1 MSYWSSVPA
10 RRAHILLVDDNIDEL
25 QLLLAALRGEGHRIS
40 MAFDAMQ
47 GYRRATALQPDLIL
61 LDVRM
66 GGADGFA
73 TCRLLKAD
81 PSTAHIPVIFVTSSA
96 SVEERLTGLHE
107 GAVDY
112 ILKPYEPAEV
122 LARVSVHLVLA
133 SSKHPRADSPA
144 AEAQPDIEKREA
156 GPDRV
161 IALAAQRLVMSDLA
175 NVPPLPELAER
186 VGTHE
191 KRLSRVFRELTGRTV
206 FEFVRE
212 ARLSEARRLLAE
224 TALSVEDVAL
234 AVGFS
239 SAANFSTAFRER
251 FQETPSGFRSTLGGK
266 AASLR
271 RPSRLTAPRS
281 MPVSG
286 A

>member
-266 AASLR
+266 AASLP
-271 RPSRLTAPRS
+271 RPSRLTVPVS

>member
-266 AASLR
+266 AASLP

>member
-1 MSYWSSVPA
+1 MSYWSSSPP

-25 QLLLAALRGEGHRIS
+25 QLLLAALRGEEHRIS

-61 LDVRM
+61 MDVRM
-66 GGADGFA
+66 GGTSGFA
-73 TCRLLKAD
+73 ACRLLKAD
-81 PSTAHIPVIFVTSSA
+81 RTTAHIPVIFLTSSS
-96 SVEERLTGLHE
+96 SVEERLTGLRE

-122 LARVSVHLVLA
+122 LARVAVHLALA
-133 SSKHPRADSPA
+133 SSKSTHGSAVSGGTPPED
-144 AEAQPDIEKREA
+144 EREF

-161 IALAAQRLVMSDLA
+161 IALAAQRLVSSDLV
-175 NVPPLPELAER
+175 NVPPLPELASR

-191 KRLSRVFRELTGRTV
+191 KRLSRVFREQTGRTV

-212 ARLSEARRLLAE
+212 ARLTEARRLLVE
-224 TALSVEDVAL
+224 SALSIEEVAF

-251 FQETPSGFRSTLGGK
+251 FQTTPSSFRNTLGGK
-266 AASLR
+266 AMSL
-271 RPSRLTAPRS
+271 
-281 MPVSG
+281 PVPEPFPMFE

>member
-10 RRAHILLVDDNIDEL
+10 RRAHILLVDDSIDEL

-266 AASLR
+266 AVSFP
-271 RPSRLTAPRS
+271 RPSRLTVPLS
-281 MPVSG
+281 LPVSG

>member
-1 MSYWSSVPA
+1 MSYWSSIPP

-73 TCRLLKAD
+73 ACRLLKAD
-81 PSTAHIPVIFVTSSA
+81 HATAHIPVIFVTSCC
-96 SVEERLTGLHE
+96 SVSERLTGLHE

-133 SSKHPRADSPA
+133 SSKHAHAAASHPETSPD
-144 AEAQPDIEKREA
+144 AQREA

-161 IALAAQRLVMSDLA
+161 IALAAQRIVTSDLA
-175 NVPPLPELAER
+175 NVPPLPELASR

-224 TALSVEDVAL
+224 SALSVEEVGL

-251 FQETPSGFRSTLGGK
+251 FQTTPSGFRSTLGGK
-266 AASLR
+266 AAPL
-271 RPSRLTAPRS
+271 PLPL
-281 MPVSG
+281 PVS
-286 A
+286 AA

>member
-96 SVEERLTGLHE
+96 SVEERLMGLHE

-133 SSKHPRADSPA
+133 SSKHPRAGLAA
-144 AEAQPDIEKREA
+144 AESQPDIEREA

-224 TALSVEDVAL
+224 SALSVEDVAL

-251 FQETPSGFRSTLGGK
+251 FQERPSGFRSTLGGK
-266 AASLR
+266 AASLP
-271 RPSRLTAPRS
+271 RPSRSTVPLP

>member
-96 SVEERLTGLHE
+96 SVEERLMGLHE

-133 SSKHPRADSPA
+133 SSKHPRAGIAA
-144 AEAQPDIEKREA
+144 AEAQPDIEREA

-224 TALSVEDVAL
+224 SALSVEDVAL

-266 AASLR
+266 AASLP
-271 RPSRLTAPRS
+271 RPSRSTVPLP

>member
-251 FQETPSGFRSTLGGK
+251 FQETPSGFRSTLNGK
-266 AASLR
+266 AASLP

-281 MPVSG
+281 LPVSG

>member
-66 GGADGFA
+66 SGADGFA

-266 AASLR
+266 AASLP
-271 RPSRLTAPRS
+271 RPSRLTVPVS